1 MKLRNMRYE
10 KKPLPGGSS
19 GNSSM
24 PRPATARP
32 LRLLSLVLLGTLLA
46 LPPAA
51 AQHRQV
57 SVAFYN
63 VENLF
68 DTIASPLHADGDFTP
83 SGRYGWDTER
93 YRTKLDR
100 IARTIDDAGFD
111 VVALAEVES
120 ERAVRD
126 LAETLHDDYSFI
138 YRSTSDRRGIS
149 LALLYKG
156 DKFFPGE
163 ISRIASGTSREFL
176 YVQGELI
183 GYPTGLLVCHLPSKF
198 NDRKYRIRAAARLAE
213 VADSLLVRAKCSRLL
228 VLGDFNGELD
238 EEPFRRAFGPPQ
250 RPVGACPQR
259 FRLLLLG
266 GGVAAVRQPAGIGS
280 AGRGRR
286 PAPAAGGHLRPRLPA
301 DRPRRRGF
309 PPDATRLPLPHILR
323 QPLPGRIQRPS
334 AGICYF
340 KQVIF
345 ADGLKIHYLRVL
357 LDAPYPFR
365 KRSETGNDRR
375 HGRSL
380 QVINR

>member
-1 MKLRNMRYE
+1 MRYE

-138 YRSTSDRRGIS
+138 YRSTSDRRSIS

-213 VADSLLVRAKCSRLL
+213 VADSLLVRAECSRLL

-238 EEPFRRAFGPPQ
+238 EEPFRRAFGPE
-250 RPVGACPQR
+250 RDGHLAGG
-259 FRLLLLG
+259 RLRNALWEHARNGFGSYCWEGEWLLYDNLLVSAPPAEG
-266 GGVAAVRQPAGIGS
+266 DGLHLRQAGIFV
-280 AGRGRR
+280 RDYLLT
-286 PAPAAGGHLRPRLPA
+286 GHDGEVSHRT
-301 DRPRRRGF
+301 RRG
-309 PPDATRLPLPHILR
+309 
-323 QPLPGRIQRPS
+323 
-334 AGICYF
+334 
-340 KQVIF
+340 
-345 ADGLKIHYLRVL
+345 
-357 LDAPYPFR
+357 YPFR
-365 KRSETGNDRR
+365 TFSGNRYLGGYSD
-375 HGRSL
+375 HL
-380 QVINR
+380 PVYVILSR